1 MEETGLNI
9 INIGRRKEE
18 ELLAWTSE
26 SLAGSIGFNL
36 TFILWVGVPLQDD
49 DDDSWW

>member
-1 MEETGLNI
+1 VEETGLNI

-36 TFILWVGVPLQDD
+36 TYTMGWRAFAGW
-49 DDDSWW
+49 